1 MNLDES
7 SMVEPRSGCPHRS
20 DLPLVASR
28 AEAFGDR
35 EERREQKGKLGRSEM
50 GEIAPLL
57 VMVEKL
63 AASKTRRCRQGC

>member
-1 MNLDES
+1 
-7 SMVEPRSGCPHRS
+7 
-20 DLPLVASR
+20 LVASR